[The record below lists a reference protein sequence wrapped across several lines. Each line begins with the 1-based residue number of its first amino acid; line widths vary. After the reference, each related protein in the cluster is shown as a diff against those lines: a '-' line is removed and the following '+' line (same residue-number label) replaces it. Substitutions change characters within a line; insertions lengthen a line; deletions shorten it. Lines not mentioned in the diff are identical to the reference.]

1 MNTNITL
8 ALPSKGAIAE
18 PTLSFLRDCGLRV
31 EKPNE
36 RQYVGNIP
44 AVPSVQVLF
53 QRAADVLYKVAD
65 GTVQFGITGLDI
77 VCENPSDDVVI
88 IHERLGYGHCSLVI
102 AVPEMWVDVENVLDI
117 EDITLDFRENKGR
130 NIRIA
135 TKYPV
140 LTRQF
145 FHSRGIYHF
154 TLVKAEGAIEA
165 APTLG
170 YADMIVDLTQTG
182 TTLRENHLKWFSDG
196 IIVES
201 QACLIGNRSALQNN
215 PRALETIRV
224 ILEYIDSALHGR
236 GYYQVVANI
245 RGTNPESVAQLV
257 ASHAVTRG
265 LQGPTIAPIYAA
277 NGGGTDNQWYTATI
291 IVESKHLLPAV
302 EHLRSIGGTQ
312 TIVSPVR
319 YIFLENSPTF
329 MRLQSVLN
337 GSPS

>member
-1 MNTNITL
+1 
-8 ALPSKGAIAE
+8 
-18 PTLSFLRDCGLRV
+18 
-31 EKPNE
+31 
-36 RQYVGNIP
+36 
-44 AVPSVQVLF
+44 
-53 QRAADVLYKVAD
+53 
-65 GTVQFGITGLDI
+65 
-77 VCENPSDDVVI
+77 
-88 IHERLGYGHCSLVI
+88 
-102 AVPEMWVDVENVLDI
+102 
-117 EDITLDFRENKGR
+117 
-130 NIRIA
+130 
-135 TKYPV
+135 
-140 LTRQF
+140 
-145 FHSRGIYHF
+145 
-154 TLVKAEGAIEA
+154 
-165 APTLG
+165 
-170 YADMIVDLTQTG
+170 
-182 TTLRENHLKWFSDG
+182 
-196 IIVES
+196 
-201 QACLIGNRSALQNN
+201 
-215 PRALETIRV
+215 
-224 ILEYIDSALHGR
+224 ALHGR